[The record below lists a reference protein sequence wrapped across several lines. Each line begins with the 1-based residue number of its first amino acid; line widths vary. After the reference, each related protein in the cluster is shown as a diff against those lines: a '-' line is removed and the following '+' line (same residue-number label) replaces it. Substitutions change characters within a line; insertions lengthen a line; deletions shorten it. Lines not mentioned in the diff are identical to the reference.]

1 MYSIIKNL
9 FYGNEATTDQIKD
22 SEAYN
27 KTLGKLVKLKNKL
40 CENLTDEQKEIL
52 QNIVEL
58 YNDLDVETKDSAFV
72 YGFKCGLKI
81 AAECYN
87 D

>member
-52 QNIVEL
+52 QN
-58 YNDLDVETKDSAFV
+58 LD
-72 YGFKCGLKI
+72 
-81 AAECYN
+81 
-87 D
+87 